1 MAQQVNTI
9 LVDFEDGARADE
21 TVDLG
26 LDGRQYEVDLSR
38 ADAEGLRQS
47 SIPSRPHDMHHD
59 PEFAP
64 VLTAAGPNGPIGCAF
79 VPPRRPADLGQVGR
93 PAVPESGVV
102 AERGTPVLLQHAD
115 GRP

>member
-21 TVDLG
+21 TVDFG

-47 SIPSRPHDMHHD
+47 SIPSRPHD
-59 PEFAP
+59 
-64 VLTAAGPNGPIGCAF
+64 
-79 VPPRRPADLGQVGR
+79 LGQVGR
-93 PAVPESGVV
+93 LDVPESGVV
-102 AERGTPVLLQHAD
+102 TERGTPVLLQHAD
-115 GRP
+115 GHP